1 MQRQDNNLATLTR
14 KSSSS
19 TLSGVSTSS
28 SAMEQQEDDRQS
40 RGGASSVAA
49 HNSLSSKL
57 QAAVHLHRSDSTSSS
72 VAYDSSTKQR
82 VPSWCDRVLWR
93 SNDFSH
99 TDTASMSTDTSHK
112 KITRFLPWK
121 HMHKSSKESD
131 AEASATHNF
140 LLHAPLDWIH
150 SMVESKNASLLEP
163 LLDEDMLVPSKGQ
176 VKVIDYSTIDDEG
189 VQALGA
195 RSDHRPVLFSAAIGI

>member
-1 MQRQDNNLATLTR
+1 MQRQDNNLATVTR

-28 SAMEQQEDDRQS
+28 SVMEQQEDDSQS
-40 RGGASSVAA
+40 RGSASSIAA
-49 HNSLSSKL
+49 QNSLSSKL
-57 QAAVHLHRSDSTSSS
+57 QAVVQLDRSDSTSSN
-72 VAYDSSTKQR
+72 VTYDSSTKQR

-99 TDTASMSTDTSHK
+99 SDTASMSTDTSHK

-121 HMHKSSKESD
+121 HKHKPPKESD
-131 AEASATHNF
+131 AEAAATHNF
-140 LLHAPLDWIH
+140 LLQAPLDWIH